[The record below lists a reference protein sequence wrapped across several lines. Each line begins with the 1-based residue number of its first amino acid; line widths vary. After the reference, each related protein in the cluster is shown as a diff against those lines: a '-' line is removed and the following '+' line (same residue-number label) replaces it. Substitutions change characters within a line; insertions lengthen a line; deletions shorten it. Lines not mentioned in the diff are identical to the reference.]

1 MGGDQMN
8 AMTTLLGIN
17 PNDVGGYTMSYAEHL
32 IGNPDVPALHGG
44 GVATLLETA
53 ARDVV
58 AKKTNENI
66 ATMSDITVSFLKPAK
81 PCDTHAHA
89 TIIRCG
95 RRVATVQ
102 VIAWQESQNKP
113 VASAVVTLL
122 RP

>member
-1 MGGDQMN
+1 MN
-8 AMTTLLGIN
+8 PMTTLLGITSDN
-17 PNDVGGYTMSYAEHL
+17 AGGYTMSYAEHL
-32 IGNPDVPALHGG
+32 VGNPDVPALHGG

-58 AKKTNENI
+58 AKKTNESV

-81 PCDTHAHA
+81 PLDTHAHA

-95 RRVATVQ
+95 RRVATVR
-102 VIAWQESQNKP
+102 VVAWQESQDKP

-122 RP
+122 RA